1 MYKRQVYTRADYD
14 LTIVG
19 HFEPRDIVNWANPN
33 YYWRYD
39 NPQFQKLVTKAM
51 TGPANEVND
60 TMKQAAR
67 ILNDDVSGGFLYLM
81 PKTTVTRAGIAG
93 LGHNATSLSFDLTE
107 LEDKA

>member
-1 MYKRQVYTRADYD
+1 MKAPCA
-14 LTIVG
+14 LSS
-19 HFEPRDIVNWANPN
+19 
-33 YYWRYD
+33 WRYD
-39 NPQFQKLVTKAM
+39 NPKFQKLVTKAM

-93 LGHNATSLSFDLTE
+93 QLCAGWRHRCFDAGL
-107 LEDKA
+107 